1 MVFFMGLLATVSGY
15 DSIFIIVVR
24 LTKSTHFIFVWVKY
38 TAQKLVKL
46 YISQIVRLNGV
57 PISILFD

>member
-38 TAQKLVKL
+38 TA
-46 YISQIVRLNGV
+46 
-57 PISILFD
+57 